1 MDFSEFL
8 VRLFFPSYRD
18 LAIGFSVIATVFLI
32 TVISETVREYRKE
45 KKMKDELNDEEKN
58 ENGEWILWN

>member
-58 ENGEWILWN
+58 ENGE

>member
-45 KKMKDELNDEEKN
+45 KKMKDELNDED
-58 ENGEWILWN
+58 